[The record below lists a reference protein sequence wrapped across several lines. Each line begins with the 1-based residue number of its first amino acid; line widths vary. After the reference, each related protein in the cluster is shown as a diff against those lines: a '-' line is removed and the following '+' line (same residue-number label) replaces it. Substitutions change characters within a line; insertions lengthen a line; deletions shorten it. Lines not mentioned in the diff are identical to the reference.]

1 MKLIVRIKHM
11 WAIIQD
17 YISSINLNDLFFDS
31 DEVVFILSGA
41 WKKKF
46 IMRKKRNHSENEIL
60 NE

>member
-1 MKLIVRIKHM
+1 M